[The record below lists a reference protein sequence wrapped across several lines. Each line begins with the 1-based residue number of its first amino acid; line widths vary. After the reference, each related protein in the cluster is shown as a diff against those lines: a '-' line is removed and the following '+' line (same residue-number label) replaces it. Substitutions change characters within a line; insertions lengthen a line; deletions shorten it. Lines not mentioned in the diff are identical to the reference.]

1 MMCQKCHDTEGPFI
15 CDVHSGRCLCEG
27 CYMFEDVVGKTAAF
41 IRYKSSDSNLSLKA
55 VTLMDSIETAV
66 FDELGIK

>member
-1 MMCQKCHDTEGPFI
+1 
-15 CDVHSGRCLCEG
+15 
-27 CYMFEDVVGKTAAF
+27 MFEEVVKKAADF

-55 VTLMDSIETAV
+55 VTIMDSIETSV